1 MIKSEI
7 KREES
12 QVGLNSPEREQI
24 RVKLKLYHG
33 STVAV
38 RKPSLRPGRPN
49 ADFGKGFYTTSNY
62 EQAVR
67 WAHIKK
73 EREDAERAVVS
84 VYEFD
89 ETQLDHSGWNIRR
102 FTGAD
107 EPWLLF
113 VADCRKAASKREQR
127 ELAHFAERE
136 QARPKVKSR
145 PHNYDIVQGPVANDK
160 VFTTVNL
167 FESGVLSAEAA
178 ILQLKA
184 YKTYDQLSF
193 HTDQV
198 IRALRFVQS
207 IEV

>member
-1 MIKSEI
+1 MI
-7 KREES
+7 R
-12 QVGLNSPEREQI
+12 
-24 RVKLKLYHG
+24 LYHG

-49 ADFGKGFYTTSNY
+49 ADFGKGFYTTSNL

-67 WAHIKK
+67 WAHIKQ
-73 EREDAERAVVS
+73 EREEAERAVVS
-84 VYEFD
+84 IYDFD
-89 ETQLDHSGWNIRR
+89 ESLLENPDLIIRQ

-107 EPWLLF
+107 EPWLYF
-113 VADCRKAASKREQR
+113 VTDCR
-127 ELAHFAERE
+127 
-136 QARPKVKSR
+136 KSR
-145 PHNYDIVQGPVANDK
+145 PHEFDLVQGPVANDK

-193 HTDQV
+193 HTDRV
-198 IRALRFVQS
+198 IKTLKFVES

>member
-1 MIKSEI
+1 MI
-7 KREES
+7 R
-12 QVGLNSPEREQI
+12 
-24 RVKLKLYHG
+24 LYHG

-49 ADFGKGFYTTSNY
+49 ADFGKGFYTTSNL

-67 WAHIKK
+67 WAHIKQD
-73 EREDAERAVVS
+73 REESERAVVS
-84 VYEFD
+84 IYEFD
-89 ETQLDHSGWNIRR
+89 ESLLDSQDLDIRR

-107 EPWLLF
+107 EAWLYF
-113 VADCRKAASKREQR
+113 VTDCR
-127 ELAHFAERE
+127 
-136 QARPKVKSR
+136 KSR
-145 PHNYDIVQGPVANDK
+145 PHEYDLVQGPVANDK

-193 HTDQV
+193 HTNRV
-198 IRALRFVQS
+198 IKNLKFVES

>member
-1 MIKSEI
+1 MI
-7 KREES
+7 R
-12 QVGLNSPEREQI
+12 
-24 RVKLKLYHG
+24 LYHG

-49 ADFGKGFYTTSNY
+49 ADFGKGFYTTSNL
-62 EQAVR
+62 EQAER
-67 WAHIKK
+67 WAHIKQ
-73 EREDAERAVVS
+73 EREDAARAVVS

-89 ETQLDHSGWNIRR
+89 ETLLNNSDWNIRR

-107 EPWLLF
+107 KAWLYF
-113 VADCRKAASKREQR
+113 VTDCRK
-127 ELAHFAERE
+127 
-136 QARPKVKSR
+136 SR
-145 PHNYDIVQGPVANDK
+145 KHDYDLVQGPVANDK

-193 HTDQV
+193 HTDKT
-198 IRALRFVQS
+198 IGTLRFVES
-207 IEV
+207 FDV

>member
-1 MIKSEI
+1 MI
-7 KREES
+7 R
-12 QVGLNSPEREQI
+12 
-24 RVKLKLYHG
+24 LYHG

-38 RKPSLRPGRPN
+38 RKPSLRPGRTN

-67 WAHIKK
+67 WAHIKR
-73 EREDAERAVVS
+73 ERENAERAVVS

-89 ETQLDHSGWNIRR
+89 ESLLDKADWNIRR

-113 VADCRKAASKREQR
+113 VADCRK
-127 ELAHFAERE
+127 
-136 QARPKVKSR
+136 SR
-145 PHNYDIVQGPVANDK
+145 PHDYDIVQGPVANDK

-193 HTDQV
+193 HTT
-198 IRALRFVQS
+198 QS
-207 IEV
+207 ISTLQFIESMEV

>member
-1 MIKSEI
+1 MI
-7 KREES
+7 
-12 QVGLNSPEREQI
+12 
-24 RVKLKLYHG
+24 KLYHG

-49 ADFGKGFYTTSNY
+49 ADFGKGFHTTSVK

-67 WAHIKK
+67 WAHIRQ
-73 EREDAERAVVS
+73 ERESAPRAVVS

-89 ETQLDHSGWNIRR
+89 ESLLDNADWNIRR

-113 VADCRKAASKREQR
+113 VTDCR
-127 ELAHFAERE
+127 
-136 QARPKVKSR
+136 KSR
-145 PHNYDIVQGPVANDK
+145 PHAYDIVQGPVANDK

-193 HTDQV
+193 HTPRV
-198 IRALRFVQS
+198 IGILKFVES
-207 IEV
+207 FEV

>member
-1 MIKSEI
+1 MI
-7 KREES
+7 R
-12 QVGLNSPEREQI
+12 
-24 RVKLKLYHG
+24 LYHG
-33 STVAV
+33 STMAV

-67 WAHIKK
+67 WAHIKQ
-73 EREDAERAVVS
+73 EREEAERAVVS

-89 ETQLDHSGWNIRR
+89 ETLLDSAELNIRR
-102 FTGAD
+102 FNGVD
-107 EPWLLF
+107 EPWLYF
-113 VADCRKAASKREQR
+113 VTDCRQ
-127 ELAHFAERE
+127 
-136 QARPKVKSR
+136 SR
-145 PHNYDIVQGPVANDK
+145 QHEYDLVQGPVANDK

-193 HTDQV
+193 HSGKV
-198 IRALRFVQS
+198 IGALRFVES

>member
-1 MIKSEI
+1 MI
-7 KREES
+7 R
-12 QVGLNSPEREQI
+12 
-24 RVKLKLYHG
+24 LYHG

-49 ADFGKGFYTTSNY
+49 ADFGKGFYTTSNR

-67 WAHIKK
+67 WAHIKQ
-73 EREDAERAVVS
+73 EREEAERAVVS
-84 VYEFD
+84 IYEFD
-89 ETQLDHSGWNIRR
+89 ESLLENPDLIIRQ

-107 EPWLLF
+107 EPWLYF
-113 VADCRKAASKREQR
+113 VTDCR
-127 ELAHFAERE
+127 
-136 QARPKVKSR
+136 KSR
-145 PHNYDIVQGPVANDK
+145 PHEFDLVQGLVANDK

-193 HTDQV
+193 HTDRV
-198 IRALRFVQS
+198 IKTLNFVES

>member
-1 MIKSEI
+1 M
-7 KREES
+7 R
-12 QVGLNSPEREQI
+12 
-24 RVKLKLYHG
+24 LYHG

-49 ADFGKGFYTTSNY
+49 ADFGKGFYTTSVL

-67 WAHIKK
+67 WAHIKR

-89 ETQLDHSGWNIRR
+89 ETLLESPDWKIRR

-107 EPWLLF
+107 EPWLIF
-113 VADCRKAASKREQR
+113 VTDCR
-127 ELAHFAERE
+127 
-136 QARPKVKSR
+136 KSR
-145 PHNYDIVQGPVANDK
+145 PHDYDLVQGPVANDK

-167 FESGVLSAEAA
+167 FESDVLSAEAA

-193 HTDQV
+193 HTKRVMDE
-198 IRALRFVQS
+198 LRFVES
-207 IEV
+207 YEVND

>member
-1 MIKSEI
+1 M
-7 KREES
+7 
-12 QVGLNSPEREQI
+12 
-24 RVKLKLYHG
+24 KLYHG
-33 STVAV
+33 STVTV
-38 RKPSLRPGRPN
+38 HKPSLRPGRSN
-49 ADFGKGFYTTSNY
+49 ADFGKGFYTTSVM

-67 WAHIKK
+67 WAHIKQ
-73 EREDAERAVVS
+73 EREDAAHAVVS

-89 ETQLDHSGWNIRR
+89 ESLLETADWNIRR

-113 VADCRKAASKREQR
+113 VTDCR
-127 ELAHFAERE
+127 
-136 QARPKVKSR
+136 KSR
-145 PHNYDIVQGPVANDK
+145 PHEFDLVQGPVANDK

-193 HTDQV
+193 HTPRV
-198 IRALRFVQS
+198 ISTLKFVES

>member
-1 MIKSEI
+1 MI
-7 KREES
+7 
-12 QVGLNSPEREQI
+12 
-24 RVKLKLYHG
+24 LYHG

-38 RKPSLRPGRPN
+38 RKPSLRPGRSN
-49 ADFGKGFYTTSNY
+49 ADFGKGFYTTTNL

-67 WAHIKK
+67 WANIKR
-73 EREDAERAVVS
+73 ERDKSTRAVVS

-89 ETQLDHSGWNIRR
+89 ETLLESAGWNIRH

-107 EPWLLF
+107 EAWLYF
-113 VADCRKAASKREQR
+113 VTDCRK
-127 ELAHFAERE
+127 
-136 QARPKVKSR
+136 SR
-145 PHNYDIVQGPVANDK
+145 RHDYDLVQGPVANDK

-193 HTDQV
+193 HTEKA
-198 IRALRFVQS
+198 IRSLTF
-207 IEV
+207 IEAFEV

>member
-1 MIKSEI
+1 MI
-7 KREES
+7 
-12 QVGLNSPEREQI
+12 
-24 RVKLKLYHG
+24 KLYHG
-33 STVAV
+33 SIVAV
-38 RKPSLRPGRPN
+38 KKPSLRPGRPN

-67 WAHIKK
+67 WAHIKQ
-73 EREDAERAVVS
+73 EREEANRAVVS

-89 ETQLDHSGWNIRR
+89 ETLLDRPDLNIRR

-113 VADCRKAASKREQR
+113 VADCRK
-127 ELAHFAERE
+127 
-136 QARPKVKSR
+136 SR
-145 PHNYDIVQGPVANDK
+145 CHDYDIVQGPVANDK

-193 HTDQV
+193 HTEKV
-198 IRALRFVQS
+198 VGTLRFVES
-207 IEV
+207 KDV

>member
-1 MIKSEI
+1 M
-7 KREES
+7 R
-12 QVGLNSPEREQI
+12 
-24 RVKLKLYHG
+24 LYHG
-33 STVAV
+33 SIVAV
-38 RKPSLRPGRPN
+38 RKPSLRPGRSN
-49 ADFGKGFYTTSNY
+49 ADFGKGFYTTSVL

-67 WAHIKK
+67 WAHIKQ

-89 ETQLDHSGWNIRR
+89 ETLLDKDDWKIRR

-113 VADCRKAASKREQR
+113 VTDCR
-127 ELAHFAERE
+127 
-136 QARPKVKSR
+136 KSR
-145 PHNYDIVQGPVANDK
+145 PHEFDLVQGPVANDK

-167 FESGVLSAEAA
+167 YESGVLSAEAA

-193 HTDQV
+193 HTPRV
-198 IRALRFVQS
+198 FTTLTFVES
-207 IEV
+207 FEV

>member
-1 MIKSEI
+1 M
-7 KREES
+7 R
-12 QVGLNSPEREQI
+12 
-24 RVKLKLYHG
+24 LYHG

-38 RKPSLRPGRPN
+38 RKPSLRPGRSN
-49 ADFGKGFYTTSNY
+49 ADFGKGFYTTSVK

-67 WAHIKK
+67 WAHIKQ
-73 EREDAERAVVS
+73 EREDAARAVVS

-89 ETQLDHSGWNIRR
+89 ESLLDNADLKIRQ

-113 VADCRKAASKREQR
+113 VTSCRQ
-127 ELAHFAERE
+127 
-136 QARPKVKSR
+136 SR
-145 PHNYDIVQGPVANDK
+145 PHEYDLVQGPVANDK

-167 FESGVLSAEAA
+167 FESGVLSAAAA

-193 HTDQV
+193 HTPRVLEQ
-198 IRALRFVQS
+198 LHFVES
-207 IEV
+207 FDV

>member
-1 MIKSEI
+1 MI
-7 KREES
+7 R
-12 QVGLNSPEREQI
+12 
-24 RVKLKLYHG
+24 LYHG
-33 STVAV
+33 STVTV
-38 RKPSLRPGRPN
+38 RKPSLRLGRSN

-67 WAHIKK
+67 WAHIKQ
-73 EREDAERAVVS
+73 EREEASRAVVS

-89 ETQLDHSGWNIRR
+89 ETLMDREDLSIRR
-102 FTGAD
+102 FNGAD
-107 EPWLLF
+107 VPWLYF
-113 VADCRKAASKREQR
+113 VTDCRK
-127 ELAHFAERE
+127 
-136 QARPKVKSR
+136 SR
-145 PHNYDIVQGPVANDK
+145 KHDYDLVQGPVANDK

-193 HTDQV
+193 HTGKV
-198 IRALRFVQS
+198 IGALRFVES

>member
-1 MIKSEI
+1 MI
-7 KREES
+7 R
-12 QVGLNSPEREQI
+12 
-24 RVKLKLYHG
+24 LYHG
-33 STVAV
+33 STVTV
-38 RKPSLRPGRPN
+38 RKPSLRLGRSN

-67 WAHIKK
+67 WAHIKQ
-73 EREDAERAVVS
+73 EREEASRAVVS

-89 ETQLDHSGWNIRR
+89 ETLMDREDLSIRR
-102 FTGAD
+102 FNGAD
-107 EPWLLF
+107 EPWLYF
-113 VADCRKAASKREQR
+113 VTDCRK
-127 ELAHFAERE
+127 
-136 QARPKVKSR
+136 SR
-145 PHNYDIVQGPVANDK
+145 KHDYDLVQGPVANDK

-193 HTDQV
+193 HTGKV
-198 IRALRFVQS
+198 IGALRFVES

>member
-1 MIKSEI
+1 M
-7 KREES
+7 
-12 QVGLNSPEREQI
+12 
-24 RVKLKLYHG
+24 KLYHG

-67 WAHIKK
+67 WAHIKR
-73 EREDAERAVVS
+73 EREDCVCAVVS

-89 ETQLDHSGWNIRR
+89 ESLLENTDWNIRK

-107 EPWLLF
+107 EAWLYF
-113 VADCRKAASKREQR
+113 VTDCRK
-127 ELAHFAERE
+127 
-136 QARPKVKSR
+136 SR
-145 PHNYDIVQGPVANDK
+145 GHDYDLVQGPVANDK

-193 HTDQV
+193 HTRNV
-198 IRALRFVQS
+198 VSKLRFVES